1 MNTVPTLL
9 IDPHR
14 LFRQGLALAERA
26 HAEEPGLLRP
36 YPAIVDGQIELGR
49 YGAAARTLDRLVTL
63 KPNLAAYARV
73 SYFREL
79 TGDLGGALQAMRL
92 AVSSA
97 AGGES
102 LAYVQTL
109 TGGLELTRGNP
120 AAAEGAYRAA
130 LAASPGYAPALAG
143 LARVDAA
150 RGDLGA
156 AIDGYRE
163 VVERLP
169 LPEYA
174 IALAEAELAAGRDPA
189 AARDLALV
197 QVEARLLQDSGVN
210 VDVELALFEADH
222 GDPARA
228 VERARAAWRAAPGV
242 RSADAL
248 SWALRSAGEGRAAL
262 ASSREAMRLGSADP
276 TFLYHAGVIAA
287 DAGRTGLARR
297 YLTEVVERT
306 PAFSPFHGPRAQ
318 AALEGLG

>member
-1 MNTVPTLL
+1 MRRSSTARSSSAATAP
-9 IDPHR
+9 P
-14 LFRQGLALAERA
+14 
-26 HAEEPGLLRP
+26 
-36 YPAIVDGQIELGR
+36 PAPSTGWS
-49 YGAAARTLDRLVTL
+49 TL

-130 LAASPGYAPALAG
+130 LAASPGYSPALAG

-174 IALAEAELAAGRDPA
+174 IALAEAELAAGRDAA

-228 VERARAAWRAAPGV
+228 VELARAAWRAAPGV

-248 SWALRSAGEGRAAL
+248 SWALAQRRRGPRRARLL
-262 ASSREAMRLGSADP
+262 A
-276 TFLYHAGVIAA
+276 
-287 DAGRTGLARR
+287 ARR
-297 YLTEVVERT
+297 CASGRPIRPSSTT
-306 PAFSPFHGPRAQ
+306 PG
-318 AALEGLG
+318 